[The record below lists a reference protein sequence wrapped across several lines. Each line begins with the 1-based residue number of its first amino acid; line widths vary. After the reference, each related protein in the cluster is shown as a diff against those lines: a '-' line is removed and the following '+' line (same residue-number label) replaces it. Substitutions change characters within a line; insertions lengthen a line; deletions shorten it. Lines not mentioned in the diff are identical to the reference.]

1 MIRNAKRKLA
11 LLLAAVMLVGL
22 LPTAA
27 FAVDSTDPAG
37 GTQVTEPSG
46 GSSETTTPAPQP
58 SDNTDTTTPP
68 VETPPAE
75 NTGDSSTGETQP
87 GEDAGTAEPQPTEP
101 EPVAIDYADFLLNTA
116 SQAQPFEAGTLKS
129 ANFRIP
135 ALVTL
140 SDGTLVAAADARW
153 NHTYDGKN
161 VDTMVS
167 VSDDGGKSWTTSL
180 VNYFADTKDSEY
192 SDAASFI
199 DPALAVGSDDTVYL
213 LVDVFPGGVN
223 LISATCETGT
233 GYDSNGNLML
243 KKSDEDGYNYYVGQF
258 TGGYAPVLKENDGT
272 ETGFAVNERYDL
284 YTVSD
289 GVYTAVEYR
298 KDDSYGEGA
307 YVAANVFYKGAA
319 FTVFPTSYLWLVK
332 SENGG
337 ETWSAPQILNAQVKG
352 DEAFLGVGPGRGVVV
367 GDTIYFSCYSHSGK
381 WGDVASQRSSLIYST
396 DGGDTWD
403 RTDSLGNAD
412 GGLFAKWSSENQAV
426 ALNDGTI
433 RMFYRNDRGV
443 MCYVDLNDDKK
454 AWGTPVSLES
464 TMAGIDNRYICSDCQ
479 LSVIHYSQEID
490 GKEAILV
497 SCPSAGSQ
505 LTSGERENGKIFVF
519 TVNDDDVN
527 SLTAKCGFPINDGK
541 FQYSC
546 LTELKDGSIGILYE
560 NGDASIV
567 YESFSINEILGLPE
581 GGEFPAVTDENE
593 AVVGGMLEMTQSGT
607 KTLTVALAEGQTL
620 SASSAPAGVLDV
632 SVSGSTVTLTPVGA
646 GTAVVTLTVSSA
658 GVAARSAST
667 ELTKT
672 LQVTVTAP
680 TVATYGFIGNTGDA
694 NSNTGYGKP
703 VTKLTTNVGQQY
715 SVKLNPA
722 PTSGQTVEWGPLD
735 SNIVSVEYD
744 DQGSATITANS
755 QRSETV
761 TITATVKNSD
771 GSYAGTATMEVA
783 VIRGKAENIFNAYC
797 HFHFYIDEIEHTS
810 VYYSADASSS
820 MVPVKEGEVFYLK
833 VNLSDKYSFAFF
845 GAPEKGYALTDMRA
859 PGTNNQYYPLHDEDG
874 NIKKNDSTY
883 FFDGDIGN
891 NFRDLYDRE
900 WFSEPYTYTLNM
912 VNAAIKKGCD
922 GGMGFTKGTAVFK
935 NPSASLSFRSEK
947 LPTVKKEVVS
957 VNGAD
962 YVPGMTA
969 HVGDEVIFR
978 IDVTKHY
985 IDGER
990 YKYYDEDKGQW
1001 VTPVVI
1007 TYEDAILSEM
1017 LSGATFDN
1025 SETSVNITASF
1036 TESGNNGDT
1045 FSYFVTYRIKETDLK
1060 ETDLPNTITNTVNF
1074 SYRYKSA
1081 FSTGSMD
1088 SNANAE
1094 ANIRAVKFNPGSY
1107 VADFGLPMTFDFTN
1121 ADKPGAF
1128 KRGYSSSKVA
1138 NVDVSTDGNKVTY
1151 TLTKPL
1157 TGPDVV
1163 ILEDEY
1169 DNPNSFIIYPAT
1181 TVYYDGSFID
1191 GLTDTTSS
1199 TATQTPSKVGNKSGN
1214 YGLESGYS
1222 NDVAG
1227 TLPST
1232 GKVSFSFTGT
1242 GVDVYANTTSNSCY
1256 VAVWLYD
1263 SSDTLQGLY
1272 LVDTAMVAGE
1282 TAYTSVPD
1290 GPSYNVPIV
1299 SLTNLTYGTYTVEI
1313 QRINPQKGDTNRADV
1328 ALSGFRVYGTM
1339 KLDSAPY
1346 VTDGEANPTFTE
1358 VRNSVLDIL
1367 GSSLGQVIGDQYG
1380 QVYTAIET
1388 SIITGAD
1395 LANLSDMGDFEDLL
1409 LRGPKNEVYLT
1420 SGQTLTITVPTT
1432 GTYQL
1437 GLKSLDKDSATVKVN
1452 GGDVK
1457 ITNVDMFY
1465 EVTVGAD
1472 GKITIS
1478 NTNGGYIS
1486 VSMLKSFGN

>member
-27 FAVDSTDPAG
+27 FAVDGTDPVG

-46 GSSETTTPAPQP
+46 GNTETTTPAPQP

-75 NTGDSSTGETQP
+75 DTGDNSTTEPQP
-87 GEDAGTAEPQPTEP
+87 GEDTGTAEPQPTEP

-116 SQAQPFEAGTLKS
+116 SQGQPFDAGTLGS
-129 ANFRIP
+129 VNFRIP

-140 SDGTLVAAADARW
+140 DNGNLVAAADARW
-153 NHTYDGKN
+153 DHTYDGKN

-180 VNYFADTKDSEY
+180 VNYFADTEDKENGA
-192 SDAASFI
+192 AASFI
-199 DPALAVGSDDTVYL
+199 DPALAADGQTVYL

-223 LISATCETGT
+223 LIDGTCKTGT
-233 GYDSNGNLML
+233 GYNKNGLML
-243 KKSDEDGYNYYVGQF
+243 SNNAGRSYDYYVGDF
-258 TGGYAPVLKENDGT
+258 VNGYAPVVKEGGT

-289 GVYTAVEYR
+289 GEYTAVAYPSAP
-298 KDDSYGEGA
+298 SYGDGT
-307 YVAANVFYKGAA
+307 YVPANVFYQNAD

-332 SENGG
+332 STDGG
-337 ETWSAPQILNAQVKG
+337 VNWSAPQILNAQVKG

-381 WGDVASQRSSLIYST
+381 WGDAASQRSSLIYST
-396 DGGDTWD
+396 DGGNTWE
-403 RTDSLGNAD
+403 RTNSLEDAD
-412 GGLFAKWSSENQAV
+412 GGPFAKWSSENQAV

-443 MCYVDLNDDKK
+443 MCYADLNDDKK
-454 AWGTPVSLES
+454 TWGTPVSLEN
-464 TMAGIDNRYICSDCQ
+464 TMADIDNRYICSDCQ

-497 SCPSAGSQ
+497 SCPSAGSK
-505 LTSGERENGKIFVF
+505 LTSGEREDGKIFVF

-527 SLTAKCGFPINDGK
+527 SLTAKCGFQLNTGK

-546 LTELKDGSIGILYE
+546 LTELEDGSIGILYE
-560 NGDASIV
+560 NAYEEGNKASIV

-581 GGEFPAVTDENE
+581 GGEFPAVTDENNV
-593 AVVGGMLEMTQSGT
+593 AVNGALEMTQSGT

-632 SVSGSTVTLTPVGA
+632 SVDGSTVTLNPVGA
-646 GTAVVTLTVSSA
+646 GTAVVTLTVSTA
-658 GVAARSAST
+658 GVAARSAGT

-680 TVATYGFIGNTGDA
+680 TVATYGFIGNTGDG
-694 NSNTGYGKP
+694 NTGYGKP

-722 PTSGQTVEWGPLD
+722 PTSGQTVKWTSSKDTVAVVDPNG
-735 SNIVSVEYD
+735 
-744 DQGSATITANS
+744 TITAKG
-755 QRSETV
+755 QGTA
-761 TITATVKNSD
+761 TITATVTNSD
-771 GSYAGTATMEVA
+771 GSTGEATMEVA
-783 VIRGKAENIFNAYC
+783 VIRGEPGGYEVLRSDFYLYIAEIV
-797 HFHFYIDEIEHTS
+797 DTT
-810 VYYSADASSS
+810 VYYSLDATTAL
-820 MVPVKEGEVFYLK
+820 VQVQQGEVFYIT
-833 VNLSDKYSFAFF
+833 VRRSDPLTLAFF
-845 GAPEKGYALTDMRA
+845 GAPNDGYALTKMFA
-859 PGTNNQYYPLHDEDG
+859 SNSNGQYYPLHKNG
-874 NIKKNDSTY
+874 TIVTNDSNY
-883 FFDGDIGN
+883 FYSADIGEKIFN
-891 NFRDLYDRE
+891 IWDDH
-900 WFSEPYTYTLNM
+900 WWPTPDGTKTLEM
-912 VNAAIKKGCD
+912 VNSAITHGCD
-922 GGMGFTKGTAVFK
+922 GGMGFTKPSLIDS
-935 NPSASLSFRSEK
+935 NPNCSLTFRSEK
-947 LPTVKKEVVS
+947 LPTLTKEVVS

-969 HVGDEVIFR
+969 HVGDEVVFR
-978 IDVTKHY
+978 ITVSKYASTTGITYTNAKL
-985 IDGER
+985 IDNALPGATLNENIS
-990 YKYYDEDKGQW
+990 DELNKVGNEA
-1001 VTPVVI
+1001 TTI
-1007 TYEDAILSEM
+1007 TYEVPYTIQAGDL
-1017 LSGATFDN
+1017 G
-1025 SETSVNITASF
+1025 ETISNTA
-1036 TESGNNGDT
+1036 D
-1045 FSYFVTYRIKETDLK
+1045 FSYNYQ
-1060 ETDLPNTITNTVNF
+1060 
-1074 SYRYKSA
+1074 SQY
-1081 FSTGSMD
+1081 STGSM
-1088 SNANAE
+1088 SSSASASASIE
-1094 ANIRAVKFNPGSY
+1094 AVKFDPGSY

-1121 ADKPGAF
+1121 DDKPAPFVSG
-1128 KRGYSSSKVA
+1128 SSSSGVA
-1138 NVDVSTDGNKVTY
+1138 DVSVNGSKVTY
-1151 TLTKPL
+1151 TLTKPFAGSD
-1157 TGPDVV
+1157 TV
-1163 ILEDEY
+1163 ILKYQDGTS
-1169 DNPNSFIIYPAT
+1169 NSFTIYPAT

-1191 GLTDTTSS
+1191 GLTDTTPSS
-1199 TATQTPSKVGNKSGN
+1199 ATQTPSKVGNKSGN

-1256 VAVWLYD
+1256 VAVWLYKGNE
-1263 SSDTLQGLY
+1263 LEGLY
-1272 LVDTAMVAGE
+1272 LVDTAMKAGE
-1282 TAYTSVPD
+1282 TDYTSVPD

-1339 KLDSAPY
+1339 ALDSAPY
-1346 VTDGEANPTFTE
+1346 VTDGEAKPTFTE

-1367 GSSLGQVIGDQYG
+1367 GKEMSTLLQDQYE
-1380 QVYTAIET
+1380 QVYDKVD
-1388 SIITGAD
+1388 SIISGAT
-1395 LANLSDMGDFEDLL
+1395 LPGFSIKTDFEDLL

-1420 SGQTLTITVPTT
+1420 NGQSLTLTVAP

-1437 GLKSLDKDSATVKVN
+1437 GLKSLDKNSATVKVN
-1452 GGDVK
+1452 NEDVTV
-1457 ITNVDMFY
+1457 TNVDMFY
-1465 EVTVGAD
+1465 VVNASSGA
-1472 GKITIS
+1472 ITIKAEGD
-1478 NTNGGYIS
+1478 NFIS
-1486 VSMLKSFGN
+1486 VSMLKSFGTGN